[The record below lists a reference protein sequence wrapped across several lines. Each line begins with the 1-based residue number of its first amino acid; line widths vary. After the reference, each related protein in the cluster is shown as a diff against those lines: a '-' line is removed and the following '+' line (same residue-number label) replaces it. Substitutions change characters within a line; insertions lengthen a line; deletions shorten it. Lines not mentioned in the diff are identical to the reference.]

1 MRIWNFMYF
10 CKLKIQ
16 KIRIM
21 SSQNNVLKLIL
32 LDARTVFPI
41 QSMVM
46 LSGISDGVR
55 LTKML
60 NYYVKKGDILN
71 PRRGIYTKPNY
82 NAEELAC
89 AIFHPSYISLE
100 YVLKQAGVI
109 FQYDS
114 TITSVSYLTRNME
127 VDGKNF
133 SFRQIKPELWMGFS
147 GTTQQGNVCRAT
159 PERAFLDMLYLSAG
173 NCYFDNLRPLKRK
186 EVLALL
192 PSYQSKTLVKNAKK
206 FLNI

>member
-1 MRIWNFMYF
+1 MYF
-10 CKLKIQ
+10 CKLKIL
-16 KIRIM
+16 INRIM
-21 SSQNNVLKLIL
+21 SSQKNVLKLML
-32 LDARTVFPI
+32 SDARTVFPI

-100 YVLKQAGVI
+100 YVLRQAGVI

-114 TITSVSYLTRNME
+114 TITSVSYLSRNME
-127 VDGKNF
+127 VDGKIF
-133 SFRQIKPELWMGFS
+133 SFRQIKPELWLGFS
-147 GTTQQGNVCRAT
+147 GITQEGNVCRAT

-173 NCYFDNLRPLKRK
+173 NCYFDNLRPIKRK

-192 PSYQSKTLVKNAKK
+192 PSYNSKTLVKTTNK

>member
-1 MRIWNFMYF
+1 
-10 CKLKIQ
+10 
-16 KIRIM
+16 M
-21 SSQNNVLKLIL
+21 SLQNNVLKLIL
-32 LDARTVFPI
+32 SDARTVFPI

-114 TITSVSYLTRNME
+114 TITSVSYLSRSHFAKSNLSYGWVFQASHNKETF
-127 VDGKNF
+127 V
-133 SFRQIKPELWMGFS
+133 KPH
-147 GTTQQGNVCRAT
+147 
-159 PERAFLDMLYLSAG
+159 PKERFWTCS
-173 NCYFDNLRPLKRK
+173 
-186 EVLALL
+186 
-192 PSYQSKTLVKNAKK
+192 
-206 FLNI
+206 I

>member
-1 MRIWNFMYF
+1 MYF
-10 CKLKIQ
+10 CKLKIL
-16 KIRIM
+16 INRIM

-32 LDARTVFPI
+32 SDARTVFPI

-114 TITSVSYLTRNME
+114 TITSVSYLSRNME

-147 GTTQQGNVCRAT
+147 GITQQGNVCKAT

-192 PSYQSKTLVKNAKK
+192 PSYNSKTLVKTTKK

>member
-1 MRIWNFMYF
+1 MYF
-10 CKLKIQ
+10 CKLKIL
-16 KIRIM
+16 INRIM
-21 SSQNNVLKLIL
+21 SSQNNVLKLML
-32 LDARTVFPI
+32 SDARTVFPI

-100 YVLKQAGVI
+100 YVLRQAGVI

-114 TITSVSYLTRNME
+114 TITSVSYLSRNME
-127 VDGKNF
+127 VDGKIF
-133 SFRQIKPELWMGFS
+133 SFRQIKPELWLGFS
-147 GTTQQGNVCRAT
+147 GITQEGNVCRAT

-173 NCYFDNLRPLKRK
+173 NCYFDNLRPIKRK

-192 PSYQSKTLVKNAKK
+192 PSYNSKTLVKTTNK

>member
-1 MRIWNFMYF
+1 MRIWNFVYF

-16 KIRIM
+16 KNSIM
-21 SSQNNVLKLIL
+21 SSQNNVLKLML
-32 LDARTVFPI
+32 SDTRTVFPI

-127 VDGKNF
+127 VDGKNL

-147 GTTQQGNVCRAT
+147 GITQQGNVCRAT

-192 PSYQSKTLVKNAKK
+192 PSYNSKTLVKTTKK